1 MKRYTAII
9 AAMMATML
17 TFAQEELPFYLK
29 IVAENNPAV
38 KAAFHTYKASLQK
51 IPQASAYQDPQIE
64 MGFFLEPMDIVGG
77 RQIAQFQFMQMFP
90 WFGTKKAARTEAQHM
105 AKMAFEQFC
114 EAKDN
119 LFLEVYTQWY
129 RLCEW
134 QQKLINSKEN
144 KKLLLQLETLALQ
157 RISSSGSGQGITG
170 NRQPATGSTSGNRQ
184 PPTGSMSGMNMGNAS
199 LSVADRQSTAPS
211 DMNDMKSASSS
222 GMSEVLRIRL
232 EMIELESNIESLLSE
247 MVAKKA
253 RFNALLNLP
262 AENEI
267 VVPDEI
273 LQIPFSFDEK
283 EIIQTIATQNPM
295 LKMLG
300 EESLAYEAKTE
311 MDRKMSYPMFGIGL
325 QYMLIGKS
333 ETTGHQTINEG
344 ATDNMNR
351 MNGKDMV
358 MPMVSITVPLYR
370 NKYKALQ
377 RENEFLRQASKE
389 KYADTFNNLQAELY
403 QLKHQLEDA
412 KRKITLY
419 KKQTGLALTT
429 CDLAVQEFIS
439 GNNNLSDIIQIQ
451 RQLLEY
457 QLKESTAIAEYNILV
472 ATIRKLAAQWE
483 K

>member
-1 MKRYTAII
+1 
-9 AAMMATML
+9 MATGIA
-17 TFAQEELPFYLK
+17 FGQEGLPFYLK
-29 IVAENNPAV
+29 TAAENNPAV

-51 IPQASAYQDPQIE
+51 IPQAGAYEDPQME
-64 MGFFLEPMDIVGG
+64 TGFFLEPMDIVGG
-77 RQIAQFQFMQMFP
+77 RQIAQFQLMQMFP

-105 AKMAFEQFC
+105 AKMAFEQFS

-129 RLCEW
+129 SLCEW
-134 QQKLINSKEN
+134 QQKLINSKESR
-144 KKLLLQLETLALQ
+144 KLLLQLETLALQ
-157 RISSSGSGQGITG
+157 RISSRSGSGITG
-170 NRQPATGSTSGNRQ
+170 NRQVISDSNPATGNRQ
-184 PPTGSMSGMNMGNAS
+184 PTNGGMSGMNMGNA
-199 LSVADRQSTAPS
+199 LQPVAGRQSPTS
-211 DMNDMKSASSS
+211 NDMNDMKSVSSS
-222 GMSEVLRIRL
+222 GMSEVLRIQL
-232 EMIELESNIESLLSE
+232 EIIELESNIESLFSE
-247 MVAKKA
+247 MIAKKA

-262 AENEI
+262 AKNEI

-273 LQIPFSFDEK
+273 LQISFALDEK
-283 EIIQTIATQNPM
+283 ELIQTIATQNPM
-295 LKMLG
+295 LKMLS
-300 EESLAYEAKTE
+300 EEWLAYEAKAE

-333 ETTGHQTINEG
+333 ETAGHQTMNDG
-344 ATDNMNR
+344 ATNNMNR

-358 MPMVSITVPLYR
+358 MPMVSISIPLYR

-377 RENEFLRQASKE
+377 RENEFLRQASKD
-389 KYADTFNNLQAELY
+389 KYTDTFNNLQAELH

-419 KKQTGLALTT
+419 KKQTELALTT

-457 QLKESTAIAEYNILV
+457 QLKESKAIAEYNTLV